1 MEGERWIPTFVGMT
15 FREVGMTEASNEI
28 AAYSSKGHDDR
39 GININKIY
47 LQMGKMCKVCGIK
60 YDQSP

>member
-1 MEGERWIPTFVGMT
+1 MEGKRWIPTFVGMT
-15 FREVGMTEASNEI
+15 ETSNEI
-28 AAYSSKGHDDR
+28 ATLSSKGHDDR

-60 YDQSP
+60 PS